1 MQKQVKTRFLIYLKM
16 IPTIQTNKI
25 EKENLYL
32 DTIQNLTKLMVFGWI
47 FWLLLKLFIV
57 RLQLFYSN
65 INFLIRKIWNHSYA
79 TVSSKGHF

>member
-1 MQKQVKTRFLIYLKM
+1 M

-32 DTIQNLTKLMVFGWI
+32 DTIQNLTKLMVFRWI

-57 RLQLFYSN
+57 RLQLFYRN
-65 INFLIRKIWNHSYA
+65 INFLIRKIWNHSNTYL
-79 TVSSKGHF
+79 SKDWLLVYHS